1 MRNLIVA
8 VLALTA
14 SACATTYSYNAML
27 NDGDPARLNRECK
40 LLGSVTGQGFFGMS
54 DRARAD
60 AAMGDARDRAAAM
73 GATDIYF
80 INADNFAM
88 LNTAQ
93 ATARAFSCK

>member
-14 SACATTYSYNAML
+14 SACATTYSSNAML

-60 AAMGDARDRAAAM
+60 AAIADARNRAAAM

-80 INADNFAM
+80 INADNSAM